1 MNAWWRQYVG
11 MPDRRTFGQAQRGVG
26 KGGKVTNPSNVDLQA
41 PVISEHKILIDA
53 PLAVVWD
60 MHTDVNEW
68 TTWQTDI
75 TEAHIDGRLEPGTS
89 FDWTSYNFPVRST
102 VYEVTDS
109 KRVLWGGTA
118 DGITGIHEWQFAEKP
133 RGVEVTTRESF
144 SGDPVS
150 ADRGAIQS
158 MLDMSLSAW
167 LSHLKAAAE
176 GKVR

>member
-1 MNAWWRQYVG
+1 M
-11 MPDRRTFGQAQRGVG
+11 
-26 KGGKVTNPSNVDLQA
+26 TNPSNVDLQA
-41 PVISEHKILIDA
+41 PVISKHEILIDA

-60 MHTDVNEW
+60 LHTDVNGW
-68 TTWQTDI
+68 TTWQTEI
-75 TEAHIDGRLEPGTS
+75 TEAHIDGRLEPGNS
-89 FDWTSYNFPVRST
+89 FNWTSYNFPVRST
-102 VYEVTDS
+102 VYEVTEG

-133 RGVEVTTRESF
+133 SGVEVTTTESF

-150 ADRGAIQS
+150 ADPEALQGI
-158 MLDMSLSAW
+158 LDSSLSAW